1 MKSSLS
7 PVNNLG
13 LVALEGNFMAP
24 KDTIHKL
31 LNDAALELLAFI
43 KESESL
49 FKEQDHWV
57 PATEI
62 KAKLNLNFVAVPRS
76 GIQYGEKGWVFA
88 TLARM
93 LEDKSLVEYKKISSR
108 AFYRSVRE

>member
-1 MKSSLS
+1 MTR
-7 PVNNLG
+7 
-13 LVALEGNFMAP
+13 

-43 KESESL
+43 KESESK
-49 FKEQDHWV
+49 FKDQDHWV

-62 KAKLNLNFVAVPRS
+62 KNNLDLNFVAVPRS
-76 GIQYGEKGWVFA
+76 GTQYGEKGWVFA

-93 LEDKSLVEYKKISSR
+93 LEDKSLVEYKKIGSR
-108 AFYRSVRE
+108 AFYRSTRK